1 MDMTTQGKLEACDG
15 FRSEGNAFYREGQY
29 HRAGDRY
36 RKVISKGITSVVYSC
51 TDQYRP
57 ALPQCSH
64 TPWLSI
70 RPYQPPTHV
79 LCYMYNLLSCSV
91 VL

>member
-36 RKVISKGITSVVYSC
+36 RKVISKGRSHPSYTAVQ
-51 TDQYRP
+51 TNTARP
-57 ALPQCSH
+57 CLNVP
-64 TPWLSI
+64 TPWRSI

>member
-36 RKVISKGITSVVYSC
+36 RKVDHIRRI
-51 TDQYRP
+51 QLYRP
-57 ALPQCSH
+57 IPPGPASMFPH
-64 TPWLSI
+64 TVAFYSSVPASYT
-70 RPYQPPTHV
+70 RTV
-79 LCYMYNLLSCSV
+79 LYV
-91 VL
+91 